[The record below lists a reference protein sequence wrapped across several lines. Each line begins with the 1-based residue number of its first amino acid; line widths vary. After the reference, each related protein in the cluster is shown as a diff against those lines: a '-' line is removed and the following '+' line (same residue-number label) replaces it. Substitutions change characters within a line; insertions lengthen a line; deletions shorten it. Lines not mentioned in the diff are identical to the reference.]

1 MKDERKGE
9 RLSDAIGGISP
20 DIIGESREFTEERAK
35 KARARRAAALILA
48 GAVLITAIPLGVFFA
63 KRGEIG
69 LPDPEGI
76 NFNGG
81 SYSGSSAGVP
91 DELKTV
97 SVKADGTDSKIIPT
111 SGSFIIETAGDVDA
125 SVLAEY
131 LTVTPKINGSLTK
144 LSAGRFR
151 LTPASGLLAPGQI
164 YRMTVGD
171 PDNPASSFAFQTE
184 NELLVSSTLPGDKT
198 LNVPR
203 DTGIEV
209 TFSDAVTLD
218 RKNDAPFTVTP
229 SVGGKFMLYPDGRT
243 VAFIPSSSLSYDTVY
258 TISVSADVTGVSG
271 KSLGS
276 GYEFRFRTVTRE
288 IEALMNGKTKT
299 KASLVLNTGVSRE
312 LAVSPGEDFTISGY
326 VEHNYNSLSVRSV
339 ECVLYAFPSA
349 SAAAGALLEMKKSG
363 AAGKM
368 SSDGLERVASY
379 ENKTTDGS
387 SRAEITVPAGLPKGI
402 FLAVVTVNA
411 SAGLFSSITD
421 TGTCLVQITDLRAA
435 TLSCDGETFLWLN
448 RAGTG
453 TEAGARVY
461 ADLFDLTG
469 GWEAEVQGST
479 VSSSSD
485 GDGICRI
492 RTGDCN
498 SALIRIESGDDALIV
513 AASAAPSDHSDYYM
527 NYVYTDREVYFSSDT
542 VNYCGF
548 ITESFGGGV
557 PDHLYLQT
565 GFSTVKERVEVS
577 EDGRFSGSIPL
588 EDIGGG
594 YYSLRFTDD
603 RGRTVAWKYYSVTE
617 ESKPQYTASISFDK
631 LFYRRNETMR
641 VTLTASFFDGTPAE
655 GLEFYLG
662 SSHFSPSVRSGV
674 TDKDGKIEFTVR
686 TGHVSKPGG
695 TYPISL
701 SVTAELNGFETQT
714 LCVSSSVLYF
724 HSDYVIEAGGDQS
737 SSWLTVN
744 RRDTSGISSA
754 DDLKYPAFPGNTVGE
769 PVSRAEFV
777 SFVLERHT
785 VIKEKK
791 NRYNAYSK
799 KNETYYEYHV
809 KEETVNAGYES
820 VIDGKVSFRLLDA
833 GNGVSYVYKLSV
845 YDETSG
851 NYYTYSLNGTKGRAR
866 IPSDETAGVILNAD
880 GYVCGEKVVA
890 EFVYGGEKTRAFYAV
905 SGRGIITTG
914 TGDRAEFEY
923 TSEMI
928 AGGRVFAFFFDP
940 DTGKYYSYAADLPFD
955 YGRTALS
962 PEITTPKKEYRPG
975 ETATVSFSVPGA
987 GGGFLIA
994 SVVDEACF
1002 ALGDQQADPSSF
1014 FSSSSAAGDEAPG
1027 YSYFYYYLHGSR
1039 TRSPSVSVD
1048 RRFQLFSS
1056 AGSLSYYYRFSEG
1069 AKSIAYF
1076 ADAAPGAVEA
1086 ENGEPDGTSRDGS
1099 SSAYL
1104 RKFFADNPEY
1114 SVVELDSEGKGT
1126 LVFTVPDNI
1135 TSWRITAVAVDPGD
1149 DPGKIRTGAAA
1160 SDVVCTQPFF
1170 INLGYC
1176 EKYVYGDSVSVSA
1189 RSYGAAAE
1197 GRVSYKGVLSDESGK
1212 VLDVQTA
1219 ESDSKERGW
1228 LIFSKPE
1235 VGRYRI
1241 TVYAECG
1248 TEKDALEC
1256 VTDVI
1261 PTAVAAEVRRNVS
1274 AEEIKNIRPVYYPVT
1289 LSFANR
1295 TPSLD
1300 LYERI
1305 AGMLAYDT
1313 GAGRSDEYAALYIAL
1328 NAVDKLYG
1336 TDRSEDAAE
1345 YLSLVSD
1352 TASQGSFAL
1361 FPYASP
1367 DARLTAQIVSLG
1379 LPFKASVGNAIISTA
1394 RGTVSKN
1401 SQRSPEELAS
1411 ALVTLAASGEAVLDS
1426 LYSAASVAGNW
1437 SPEAKLIL
1445 ALGFASAG
1453 DYPAAYEIYSQVKAE
1468 IAEENG
1474 EYGTLRLG
1482 GKTTEENIA
1491 LTSLALMTAAR
1502 VCRGDAAKLAL
1513 WLCENRSE
1521 YESPR
1526 LALATYLKFFLPV
1539 EEVAEKEFSYSIGDL
1554 SEKITLGVGRGYTL
1568 RLSKS
1573 ELEKLEL
1580 DLPEGI
1586 TVVASYRGSAEEA
1599 LGGQADSSRVRITK
1613 KYEMLSGGI
1622 CLVRIGVSGTS
1633 TRVSEYFELN
1643 DMIPSGARFFG
1654 YARGNYGSAYKTEN
1668 GIRIGGWIYNRSGQ
1682 NMTGGISLFNEAYW
1696 KKQSDSGRRFT
1707 TDCPEYSFDFEL
1719 TYTIRG
1725 ALEGE
1730 CVGESAFIRNPQT
1743 GVFSVSER
1751 YGVRIYEKKNW
1762 EFFVTG

>member
-20 DIIGESREFTEERAK
+20 DIIGECSEYTEGRAK
-35 KARARRAAALILA
+35 KSRSRRVLALILA
-48 GAVLITAIPLGVFFA
+48 GAVLVTAIPLGVFFA
-63 KRGEIG
+63 KRGGIG

-151 LTPASGLLAPGQI
+151 LTPVSGLLAPGQI

-258 TISVSADVTGVSG
+258 TVSVSADVTGVSG

-276 GYEFRFRTVTRE
+276 GYEFRFRTVSRE
-288 IEALMNGKTKT
+288 SEAIQNGRRKN
-299 KASLVLNTGVSRE
+299 KAILVLNTGVSRE
-312 LAVSPGEDFTISGY
+312 CAVSPGYDIEINGY
-326 VEHNYNSLSVRSV
+326 VENNYDSLAVKSA
-339 ECVLYAFPSA
+339 ECAVYAFPSA
-349 SAAAGALLEMKKSG
+349 RTAAETLLESVKS
-363 AAGKM
+363 AGSRKV
-368 SSDGLERVASY
+368 STDGLERVGTY
-379 ENKTTDGS
+379 EGGGADGS
-387 SRAEITVPAGLPKGI
+387 SRVSVTVPAGLPKGLY
-402 FLAVVTVNA
+402 LAVVTVNA
-411 SAGLFSSITD
+411 SAGLFSGITE
-421 TGTCLVQITDLRAA
+421 TGYCLIQVTDLRAA
-435 TLSCDGETFLWLN
+435 TISSDGDTYLWLN
-448 RAGTG
+448 RVGNG
-453 TEAGARVY
+453 TESGAKVY
-461 ADLFDLTG
+461 ADVFDLTG
-469 GWEAEVQGST
+469 GWETEVTGDSVASVT
-479 VSSSSD
+479 D
-485 GDGICRI
+485 ADGICKI
-492 RTGDCN
+492 RTGDFN
-498 SALIRIESGDDALIV
+498 SALIRVESRDDALIV
-513 AASAAPSDHSDYYM
+513 SATVAPSDYSDYFM

-548 ITESFGGGV
+548 ITESFGGNV

-603 RGRTVAWKYYSVTE
+603 SGRTVAWKYFSVTE

-631 LFYRRNETMR
+631 LFYRRNETVR
-641 VTLTASFFDGTPAE
+641 ATLTASFFDGTPAE

-851 NYYTYSLNGTKGRAR
+851 NYYKYSLNGTKGRAR
-866 IPSDETAGVILNAD
+866 IPSDETAGVILDAD

-955 YGRTALS
+955 TGRTALS
-962 PEITTPKKEYRPG
+962 PVITPSKKEYRPG
-975 ETATVSFSVPGA
+975 DTATVSFSVPGA
-987 GGGFLIA
+987 EGGFLIA
-994 SVVDEACF
+994 CVVDEACY

-1014 FSSSSAAGDEAPG
+1014 FSSSSASGFAPSG
-1027 YSYFYYYLHGSR
+1027 YSYYYYLYGSR
-1039 TRSPSVSVD
+1039 RKSPAVSVD
-1048 RRFQLFSS
+1048 QRFRVFAVQSFFFGEYGALQ
-1056 AGSLSYYYRFSEG
+1056 SEE
-1069 AKSIAYF
+1069 YF
-1076 ADAAPGAVEA
+1076 FAAADASNAVPA
-1086 ENGEPDGTSRDGS
+1086 EKNGEGSGTAMTA
-1099 SSAYL
+1099 SADYV
-1104 RKFFADNPEY
+1104 RKYFADNPEFA
-1114 SVVELDSEGKGT
+1114 VVELDSEGKGT

-1135 TSWRITAVAVDPGD
+1135 TSWRVTAVAVKPGD
-1149 DPGKIRTGAAA
+1149 TPEKIRTGTAA

-1170 INLGYC
+1170 VNLGYC
-1176 EKYVYGDSVSVSA
+1176 ERYVYGDSISVGA
-1189 RSYGAAAE
+1189 RSYGSAADGTVE
-1197 GRVSYKGVLSDESGK
+1197 YRGILSDEAGK
-1212 VLDVQTA
+1212 VLDVQTVKA
-1219 ESDSKERGW
+1219 DSKERGW
-1228 LIFSKPE
+1228 LIFVKPE
-1235 VGRYRI
+1235 VGRYKI
-1241 TVYAECG
+1241 TVYAKCG
-1248 TEKDALEC
+1248 DASDALEC

-1261 PTAVAAEVRRNVS
+1261 PTAVSAEVRRTVT

-1313 GAGRSDEYAALYIAL
+1313 GSGRSDEYAALYVAL
-1328 NAVDKLYG
+1328 CATDKLYG

-1474 EYGTLRLG
+1474 EYGTLRFG

-1580 DLPEGI
+1580 DLPDGI

-1599 LGGQADSSRVRITK
+1599 LGGQTDSSRVRITK
-1613 KYEMLSGGI
+1613 KFEMLSGGI

-1643 DMIPSGARFFG
+1643 DLIPSGARFFG